1 METETKLLDLLGG
14 INFKVIDIG
23 ASVAEFKETIQYN
36 QIQYARMEAMGEQ
49 HQKRIE
55 DYLCLVL
62 AEKLQPILMRKFGN
76 SSDTSFHQVLI
87 EMFNLPEVK
96 SDWEE
101 KKQLALAALRS
112 DGLNNQQIII
122 ISNLMD
128 ELPGLIISF
137 LIELAGRL
145 KPIPMTIAPRVSSIL
160 ARMMKEGSY
169 ADNTGCN

>member
-1 METETKLLDLLGG
+1 MEIAK
-14 INFKVIDIG
+14 
-23 ASVAEFKETIQYN
+23 YN
-36 QIQYARMEAMGEQ
+36 QTQHARIEAMGEQ

-101 KKQLALAALRS
+101 KNNWHWRRS
-112 DGLNNQQIII
+112 GL
-122 ISNLMD
+122 M
-128 ELPGLIISF
+128 
-137 LIELAGRL
+137 
-145 KPIPMTIAPRVSSIL
+145 VSITN
-160 ARMMKEGSY
+160 R
-169 ADNTGCN
+169 

>member
-1 METETKLLDLLGG
+1 
-14 INFKVIDIG
+14 
-23 ASVAEFKETIQYN
+23 VAEFKETIQYN
-36 QIQYARMEAMGEQ
+36 QEQYARIEAMGEQ

-87 EMFNLPEVK
+87 EMFDCPGMK
-96 SDWEE
+96 SDWEAI
-101 KKQLALAALRS
+101 KQLALAALRS